1 MDAAHG
7 LSLGDLLESFAADAA
22 YVPAGA
28 SPVRAACDLP
38 RALLRFVRPGASNEA
53 WRAWSHERRIWFVT
67 GRLSP
72 ADAGGEDGAAVHVF
86 FYNHMGNLLCSGV
99 WELKPSG
106 SWKLRAVAGTPPR
119 AAMARRG

>member
-7 LSLGDLLESFAADAA
+7 LSLGDLLESFAAHAA
-22 YVPAGA
+22 YMPAGA

-53 WRAWSHERRIWFVT
+53 WRAWSHEHRIWFVT

-72 ADAGGEDGAAVHVF
+72 ADADTADGAAVHVF
-86 FYNHMGNLLCSGV
+86 FYNQMGNLLCSGV

-106 SWKLRAVAGTPPR
+106 SWKLRAVSGTPPR
-119 AAMARRG
+119 AVARSR

>member
-7 LSLGDLLESFAADAA
+7 WSLEDLLESFAADTAFM
-22 YVPAGA
+22 PTDA
-28 SPVRAACDLP
+28 SPVRTACDLP

-53 WRAWSHERRIWFVT
+53 WRAWSREQRVWFVT

-72 ADAGGEDGAAVHVF
+72 ADAATADPAVHVF
-86 FYNHMGNLLCSGV
+86 FYNQMGNLLCSGV

-119 AAMARRG
+119 ALAHRG

>member
-1 MDAAHG
+1 MDAANG

-22 YVPAGA
+22 YVPTGA

-53 WRAWSHERRIWFVT
+53 WRAWSHEHRIWFVT

-72 ADAGGEDGAAVHVF
+72 TDAGAEDGAAVHVF
-86 FYNHMGNLLCSGV
+86 SYNQLGNLLCSGV
-99 WELKPSG
+99 RELKPSG

-119 AAMARRG
+119 AVARSG